1 MKMSMASPN
10 GKDKRVL
17 NTDLSVAFA
26 CIITKDY
33 GKKKTFTPTTLL
45 RIMDNEH

>member
-33 GKKKTFTPTTLL
+33 GKKKNFHPYH
-45 RIMDNEH
+45 IVKNNG